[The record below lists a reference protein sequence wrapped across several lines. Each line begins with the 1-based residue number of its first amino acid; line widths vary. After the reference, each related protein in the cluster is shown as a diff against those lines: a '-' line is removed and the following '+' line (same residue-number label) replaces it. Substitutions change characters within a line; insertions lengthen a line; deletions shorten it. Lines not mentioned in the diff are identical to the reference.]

1 MYVAIF
7 KFRGL
12 GFHLVNCRILPQMVR
27 LQDERVKQV
36 AIGASILVLLM
47 VVVTGLLVGWR
58 LLPGVLG
65 EWVGTMI
72 GIMTTPFFMEA
83 SFAILGLVTVITLNY
98 WRQHK
103 DGDEFVYLEQV
114 TGPDVPRD
122 LPEQAK
128 WAVYRQKPLAAED
141 LTLLAQAEGS
151 FAIGDY
157 PAAAERIGAM
167 SHDELKQPDTLRL
180 RLDLAEA
187 TGRAE
192 LVKQLRDEISRM
204 TGPGA

>member
-1 MYVAIF
+1 M
-7 KFRGL
+7 
-12 GFHLVNCRILPQMVR
+12 
-27 LQDERVKQV
+27 
-36 AIGASILVLLM
+36 LLM

-83 SFAILGLVTVITLNY
+83 TFAILGLVTVVTLNH

-103 DGDEFVYLEQV
+103 EGDEFVYLEQV

-128 WAVYRQKPLAAED
+128 WAVYRQQPLPVDD
-141 LTLLAQAEGS
+141 LTLLAQAEGA

-157 PAAAERIGAM
+157 PATAQWLGAM
-167 SHDELKQPDTLRL
+167 SPDELKQLETLRL
-180 RLDLAEA
+180 RLALAEA
-187 TGRAE
+187 TGRGE
-192 LVKQLRDEISRM
+192 LVRQLQEAICRLEE
-204 TGPGA
+204 PAA